1 MNVIAEI
8 HVSHDDLVLL
18 PTIRSTDDATI
29 RWEYET
35 TLETD
40 HGRERVL
47 FVSVFGDT
55 DRALEAALEADHTVA
70 DPTRIATFAERT
82 IYRVRVS
89 TDLELVPP
97 SWTVEWSA
105 FTFRIVASDRD
116 WILRVHLPDRDALVA
131 FNDYCRRN
139 DISFRVAQ
147 LYESDSVDELATIGL
162 SDQQRDI
169 LLTALYV
176 GYYDIPRQGTQEDIA
191 DQLGISTSAV
201 SQRLRRAVAQLIV
214 TMLDLRQTD
223 RSVRD

>member
-8 HVSHDDLVLL
+8 HVSHDDLVLI
-18 PTIRSTDDATI
+18 PTIRSIDDATI

-35 TLETD
+35 SVDAE

-47 FVSVFGDT
+47 FVSAFGNAART
-55 DRALEAALEADHTVA
+55 LEAPLEADHTVA
-70 DPTRIATFAERT
+70 NPTRIATFAERT
-82 IYRVRVS
+82 IYRVRIA
-89 TDLELVPP
+89 TDVDLVPP
-97 SWTVEWSA
+97 SWAVEWGA
-105 FTFRIVASDRD
+105 FTFRIVADDRG
-116 WILRVHLPDRDALVA
+116 WILRVHLPSRDALVA
-131 FNDYCRRN
+131 FNDYCRRQ

-147 LYESDSVDELATIGL
+147 LYESESVDELATIGL

-169 LLTALYV
+169 LLTALYA
-176 GYYDIPRQGTQEDIA
+176 GYYDIPRKGTQEDIA

-223 RSVRD
+223 RPVRD